1 MKSSIAWISFAT
13 LSRLVVVALLFLS
26 LSLSLSTR
34 RERGDVG
41 EDVTQV
47 KLKGK
52 LDLSHSP
59 ASHFFSLSLK
69 RMLLSPLPTS
79 SSSART
85 TTPSGGPKSNTRG
98 LVHASSSSSSS
109 SSSSPNAQK
118 LLVKPQK
125 ALELIQSQK
134 YAYVDVR
141 TKHEFETVGHHKNS
155 TCIPYFVSMGP
166 PPEVNPDFVKEVEM
180 KFPRK
185 DCPLLIGCAA
195 GGRSAKASATLREA
209 GYTNIADL
217 EGGFKAWASEFGDM
231 IETGCGC

>member
-1 MKSSIAWISFAT
+1 MDLVRNS
-13 LSRLVVVALLFLS
+13 LSLVVVVALLFSLS
-26 LSLSLSTR
+26 LSLSLSQR
-34 RERGDVG
+34 VANEEMLERMEKG
-41 EDVTQV
+41 

-52 LDLSHSP
+52 LD
-59 ASHFFSLSLK
+59 ASHFFLSLSLK

-85 TTPSGGPKSNTRG
+85 TTPSGGPKSNRRG

-166 PPEVNPDFVKEVEM
+166 PPEVNPDFIKEVEM

>member
-1 MKSSIAWISFAT
+1 MD
-13 LSRLVVVALLFLS
+13 LVCNS
-26 LSLSLSTR
+26 LSLSLSSSSSSR
-34 RERGDVG
+34 SFFSLSLSLSQRVANEEMLERLEKG
-41 EDVTQV
+41 

-52 LDLSHSP
+52 LDLSHS
-59 ASHFFSLSLK
+59 SHFFSLSLK

-166 PPEVNPDFVKEVEM
+166 PPEVNPDFIKEVEM

>member
-1 MKSSIAWISFAT
+1 M
-13 LSRLVVVALLFLS
+13 LL
-26 LSLSLSTR
+26 
-34 RERGDVG
+34 
-41 EDVTQV
+41 V
-47 KLKGK
+47 KL
-52 LDLSHSP
+52 D

-85 TTPSGGPKSNTRG
+85 TTPNGGPKSNGRQRG
-98 LVHASSSSSSS
+98 LVHASSSSS

-155 TCIPYFVSMGP
+155 RCIPYFVSMGP

>member
-1 MKSSIAWISFAT
+1 
-13 LSRLVVVALLFLS
+13 
-26 LSLSLSTR
+26 
-34 RERGDVG
+34 
-41 EDVTQV
+41 
-47 KLKGK
+47 
-52 LDLSHSP
+52 
-59 ASHFFSLSLK
+59 
-69 RMLLSPLPTS
+69 MLLSPLPTS

-85 TTPSGGPKSNTRG
+85 TTPNGGPKSNGRQRG

-166 PPEVNPDFVKEVEM
+166 PPEVNPDFIKEVEM

-217 EGGFKAWASEFGDM
+217 EGGFKAWAIEFGDM

>member
-13 LSRLVVVALLFLS
+13 LSLSSSSSRSFLSLS

-41 EDVTQV
+41 EDVE
-47 KLKGK
+47 GK
-52 LDLSHSP
+52 VEGKIGCVTL
-59 ASHFFSLSLK
+59 FFSLSLK

-85 TTPSGGPKSNTRG
+85 TTPSGGPKSNRRG

-166 PPEVNPDFVKEVEM
+166 PPEVNPDFIKEVEM

>member
-1 MKSSIAWISFAT
+1 M
-13 LSRLVVVALLFLS
+13 
-26 LSLSLSTR
+26 
-34 RERGDVG
+34 
-41 EDVTQV
+41 
-47 KLKGK
+47 KGK

-59 ASHFFSLSLK
+59 ASLFFSLSLK

-85 TTPSGGPKSNTRG
+85 TTPNGALKKSNGRRRG

-109 SSSSPNAQK
+109 SSSTSSSSPNAQ

-166 PPEVNPDFVKEVEM
+166 PPEVNPDFVKEVEK

>member
-1 MKSSIAWISFAT
+1 
-13 LSRLVVVALLFLS
+13 
-26 LSLSLSTR
+26 
-34 RERGDVG
+34 
-41 EDVTQV
+41 
-47 KLKGK
+47 
-52 LDLSHSP
+52 
-59 ASHFFSLSLK
+59 
-69 RMLLSPLPTS
+69 
-79 SSSART
+79 
-85 TTPSGGPKSNTRG
+85 
-98 LVHASSSSSSS
+98 
-109 SSSSPNAQK
+109 
-118 LLVKPQK
+118 VKPQK

-166 PPEVNPDFVKEVEM
+166 PPEVNPDFIKEVEM